1 MFAYQ
6 VETTKVENLLFI
18 IQNITVNED
27 KPELNE
33 ELKNQLITS
42 VNNVNIF
49 DFENSIPQL
58 NNAILNVISNLPE
71 DNLDLTDRISVLS
84 YIREQ

>member
-58 NNAILNVISNLPE
+58 NNTILNVISNLPE